1 MTNWIGRD
9 RDELVQL
16 YEMPDGR
23 KKLLYFP
30 AYFEMISTRLCVFG
44 GRAVSPDRVGVAV
57 IEGKR
62 VLSYKEFSTY
72 EEARAELAAK
82 LGARIVSNN
91 PLRSCV
97 PLRGWNR
104 YRLVHSSP
112 EVSIYEFRQ

>member
-1 MTNWIGRD
+1 M
-9 RDELVQL
+9 
-16 YEMPDGR
+16 GR

-82 LGARIVSNN
+82 LGARIVSKQSVAE
-91 PLRSCV
+91 LRAAEG
-97 PLRGWNR
+97 LDR
-104 YRLVHSSP
+104 YRLVHSS
-112 EVSIYEFRQ
+112 RR